1 MQDFTGVPAVVIA
14 AGLLAR
20 GAVEQGLQVPRWVET
35 SFAPGSL
42 VVTEYL
48 KSSGLMEYL
57 ERLGFY
63 LSGYGCT
70 TCIGNSGPLDPD
82 ILEQIRGRGDRT
94 AAVLSVNRNFPAR
107 IHPNVSWNFLAS
119 PQLVIAF
126 AMAGRNADGGFN
138 HYGPYLSGGSL

>member
-1 MQDFTGVPAVVIA
+1 MIA
-14 AGLLAR
+14 AGFLAR
-20 GAVEQGLQVPRWVET
+20 KTVEGGLQVPRWVKT
-35 SFAPGSL
+35 SFAPGSP

-63 LSGYGCT
+63 LAGYGCT

-94 AAVLSVNRNFPAR
+94 AAVLTGNRNFPAR
-107 IHPNVSWNFLAS
+107 IHPDVSWNFLAS
-119 PQLVIAF
+119 PPPVVAF
-126 AMAGRNADGGFN
+126 ALAGRNADGGFN